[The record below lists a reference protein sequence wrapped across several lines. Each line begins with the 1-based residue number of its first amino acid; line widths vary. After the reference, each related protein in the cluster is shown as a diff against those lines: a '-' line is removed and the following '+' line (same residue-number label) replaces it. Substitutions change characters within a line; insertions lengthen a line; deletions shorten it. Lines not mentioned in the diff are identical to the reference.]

1 MISAIVFDFDGVL
14 ADSEPLHLR
23 AYQEVLA
30 SLGVTVTREEYYACY
45 LGYNDEEMFA
55 KLAKAQG
62 WTMDERRM
70 EALIAE
76 KGQVYDAIIEAT
88 DVLYPGA
95 AACIGR
101 MAAAF
106 PLGIASGALR
116 HEIEAVL
123 RRGGLE
129 RHFRFIVASGDTPQ
143 SKPAPG
149 PYRRAAELH
158 GLPPAACLAV
168 EDSRW
173 GIESAKSAGLS
184 CIAVTHSYPREA
196 LTLADRVVG
205 SLEQITPELIR
216 TVFERGARNED
227 AKTNN

>member
-30 SLGVTVTREEYYACY
+30 SLGVTLTREEYYARY
-45 LGYNDEEMFA
+45 LGYNDEEMLA
-55 KLAKAQG
+55 KLAEAQG
-62 WTMDERRM
+62 WTMDERRL
-70 EALIAE
+70 EALVAE
-76 KGQVYDAIIEAT
+76 KGRVYDAIIET
-88 DVLYPGA
+88 TEVLYPGA
-95 AACIGR
+95 AACTER
-101 MAAAF
+101 LAAAF

-116 HEIEAVL
+116 HEIDAML

-143 SKPAPG
+143 SKPAPD

-158 GLPPAACLAV
+158 GLPPAACLAI

-184 CIAVTHSYPREA
+184 CIAVTHTYPREA
-196 LTLADRVVG
+196 LTMADRVVE
-205 SLEQITPELIR
+205 SLDQITPDFVRSALERR
-216 TVFERGARNED
+216 T
-227 AKTNN
+227 